1 MMSSHTANVV
11 GNTSKATVGRQVTK
25 DIAMIVHN
33 RTTPPSS

>member
-1 MMSSHTANVV
+1 MSSHTADVV
-11 GNTSKATVGRQVTK
+11 ENTSKAIVGRQVIK